1 MIRIPSNRKPAHRRL
16 FVMAMLA
23 VLICAACSN
32 ENSTGASGQSK
43 PIVNIG
49 RLICGGHLPLAV
61 VENTNQHDL
70 SFQLK
75 TIQNH
80 DWNDVVKGMK
90 SGKLDGTFILSPL
103 AMNMIRQGL
112 PAKIVLMA
120 DRNGNGFVLAKKYK
134 NIAALKG
141 QKAVLAVPH
150 LYSQHHV
157 LLYLA
162 LKQHGVPYSDVTVI
176 GMPPRDMIT
185 SLKRGEIDGFVVGEP
200 EGNRSISLH
209 VGHMAAISPNIWN
222 NHLDHVFLATDAFVL
237 DHPDQLQEL
246 ITALKQGGAFIEQHP
261 HQAAV
266 MGEDYTGASAAV
278 FEQVLT
284 DPPDWIDYS
293 DMIPTDQRMHEM
305 AAVMVEMGL
314 WTDIPDDLADYADQR
329 FIIKASAA
337 R

>member
-1 MIRIPSNRKPAHRRL
+1 MRLIRL
-16 FVMAMLA
+16 FVTALLV
-23 VLICAACSN
+23 VLICTGCNN
-32 ENSTGASGQSK
+32 EHSTTASGQMK
-43 PIVNIG
+43 PVVNIG
-49 RLICGGHLPLAV
+49 CLICGGHLSLAV
-61 VENTNQHDL
+61 VENRYQHDL

-90 SGKLDGTFILSPL
+90 SGKLAGTFILSPL
-103 AMNMIRQGL
+103 AMNMIRHGL

-141 QKAVLAVPH
+141 HKTVLAVPH

-162 LKQHGVPYSDVTVI
+162 LRQHGVPYRDVTVI

-209 VGHMAAISPNIWN
+209 VGHMAAISPTIWKD
-222 NHLDHVFLATDAFVL
+222 HLDHVFLASNAFIRH
-237 DHPDQLQEL
+237 HPDQLQEL
-246 ITALKQGGAFIEQHP
+246 ITALKKGGTFIEQHP

-284 DPPDWIDYS
+284 NPPDWIDYS
-293 DMIPTDQRMHEM
+293 DMIPTDQRMHNM

-314 WTDIPDDLADYADQR
+314 WPDIPDNLASYTDQR
-329 FIIKASAA
+329 FIIKATAV